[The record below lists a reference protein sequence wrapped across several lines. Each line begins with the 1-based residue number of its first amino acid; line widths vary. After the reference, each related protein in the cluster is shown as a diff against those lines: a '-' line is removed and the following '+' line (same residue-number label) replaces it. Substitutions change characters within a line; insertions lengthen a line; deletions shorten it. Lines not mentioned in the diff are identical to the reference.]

1 MSYYYY
7 SYFEYYEI
15 EVNKLPKVTSKR
27 VVDKWFQPRQSGL
40 QILTLNTTF
49 IEKIVILLSPE
60 AVAHIVLS
68 W

>member
-27 VVDKWFQPRQSGL
+27 VVDK
-40 QILTLNTTF
+40 
-49 IEKIVILLSPE
+49 
-60 AVAHIVLS
+60 
-68 W
+68 